1 MILFY
6 ILIPVATTEYLG
18 LIGNIQQNYTIN
30 HRLYCKVLPKLQ
42 ITKYFSLTLTF
53 KETLLAI
60 FFLNLLIISDLVSNL
75 PLSF

>member
-18 LIGNIQQNYTIN
+18 LIGNIQQNDTIN

-42 ITKYFSLTLTF
+42 ITKYFSVTF

-60 FFLNLLIISDLVSNL
+60 FFLNLLIISNLVSNL